1 MKSKKIAFIGGDGR
15 TLECV
20 EHLSN
25 FNCECAIF
33 GIDGITENCA
43 GTKCLTLSDCIIGS
57 SAIVLPFPLSRDGI
71 NIIGSEKIRL
81 CDVLSQC
88 ETETP
93 IFAGAVSPKA
103 QAVAKEYGREIY
115 DCFLDEAL
123 TAKNALATAEGA
135 IMLAMQNSERTLFE
149 SNCLITGYG
158 RIGKYTARLLKSF
171 CANVT
176 VFARRRE
183 VRTEAILDGFAAI
196 AENEISEIIGNCD
209 CVFNTIPAN
218 VIKEEPLAKISKETL
233 YIELASAPYG
243 IDKNILK
250 NFSVKIIDG
259 SSLPSRYCPK
269 SAGKYI
275 AEKLYA
281 EFERSGIV

>member
-20 EHLSN
+20 EYLSE
-25 FNCECAIF
+25 FNCECAVF
-33 GIDGITENCA
+33 GVDGITEKSA
-43 GTKCLTLSDCIIGS
+43 GTKCLTLSDCITGS
-57 SAIVLPFPLSRDGI
+57 SAIVLPVPLSRDGI
-71 NIIGSEKIRL
+71 NVIGSEKIRL

-93 IFAGAVSPKA
+93 IFAGAVTPKA
-103 QAVAKEYGREIY
+103 KAVAKEYGREIY
-115 DCFLDEAL
+115 DCFSDETL
-123 TAKNALATAEGA
+123 TAQNALATAEGA
-135 IMLAMQNSERTLFE
+135 LMLAMQNSKKTLFE
-149 SNCLITGYG
+149 SNCLILGYG
-158 RIGKYTARLLKSF
+158 RIGKYTARLLKGF

-176 VFARRRE
+176 VLARRRE
-183 VRTEAILDGFAAI
+183 VRTEAILDGFKAI
-196 AENEISEIIGNCD
+196 AANGLLKVLGNCD

-218 VIKEEPLAKISKETL
+218 VIKEEDLANISEETL

-250 NFSVKIIDG
+250 NFSVKFIDG